1 MPNPFYNCDV
11 VSIKDF
17 GINQLTFL
25 FKATDRLMSL
35 SKEKRLN
42 LCKGR
47 ALAYLF
53 FEPSTRTKLS
63 FESAMFSLGG
73 YAFGFSDIK
82 GTSIEKGE
90 NLTDTLRVVDGYA
103 DVIVIRHSREGAAK
117 YAAEI
122 CEKPVINAGSG
133 AEEHPTQAMLDLYTI
148 IKEKGR
154 IDGLNI
160 AVVGDLK
167 YARTVYSLLHA
178 LSNFSP
184 NIYLV
189 SPSLLRLRQDVY
201 DELSKKVKLEEHES
215 LDKIINDIDVMYVI
229 RIQKERFPD
238 PHDYER
244 VKGSYFIDSKLLSKA
259 KSDLIILHPLPRV
272 DEISYEVDELKQAR
286 YFKQAQLGY
295 HLRAALL
302 TLILNEEPKE
312 IIGKE
317 IE

>member
-17 GINQLTFL
+17 GINKLIFL
-25 FKATDRLMSL
+25 FKATDKLMNL
-35 SKEKRLN
+35 SKEQRLS
-42 LCKGR
+42 LCKGK

-63 FESAMFSLGG
+63 FESAIFSLGG
-73 YAFGFSDIK
+73 YAFGFADIK

-90 NLTDTLRVVDGYA
+90 NLTDTLKVVDGYA
-103 DVIVIRHSREGAAK
+103 DIIVIRHSREGAAR

-160 AVVGDLK
+160 AIVGDLK
-167 YARTVYSLLHA
+167 YARTVYSLLYGLA
-178 LSNFSP
+178 NFSP
-184 NIYLV
+184 KIYLV
-189 SPSLLRLRQDVY
+189 SPSLLKLREDVY
-201 DELSKKVKLEEHES
+201 EDLSKKVRLEEHEN
-215 LDKIINDIDVMYVI
+215 LDNIIEDIDIMYVI

-244 VKGSYFIDSKLLSKA
+244 VKGSYFIDSKLLNKA
-259 KSDLIILHPLPRV
+259 KEDLIILHPLPRV
-272 DEISYEVDELKQAR
+272 DEISYEVDYFKQAR
-286 YFKQAQLGY
+286 YFKQAYLGY
-295 HLRAALL
+295 HLRSALL
-302 TLILNEEPKE
+302 TLILNQEPKE
-312 IIGKE
+312 IMP
-317 IE
+317 